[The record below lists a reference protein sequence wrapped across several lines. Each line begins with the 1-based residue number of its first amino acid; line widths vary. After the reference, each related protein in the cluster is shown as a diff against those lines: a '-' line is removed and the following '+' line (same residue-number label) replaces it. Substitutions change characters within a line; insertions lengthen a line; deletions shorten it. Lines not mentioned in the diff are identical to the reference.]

1 MEKPGP
7 LYAGVVVDV
16 RVEAVNR
23 VFQYRVPETFRE
35 RVQIGHRVLVPFGRR
50 KVEGYVLELS
60 GELEIE
66 EARLKSLLALLDP
79 EPIILPSLV
88 ELAKW
93 METSYVGLVSEALQ
107 YMLPPSFRWGK
118 ERVRTKTGQMV
129 TLLEKNPTLPKN
141 ASAQRRVVEIL
152 QKTQEMLAAELV
164 TQARASHATL
174 RALEDKGILAVG
186 QTTLERPISWDPI
199 PDPKLNLTDEQ
210 VEAIRRIQAELEGA
224 KRPVLLHGVT
234 GSGKTE
240 VYLNMIADV
249 IKAGRQAIVLVPEI
263 ALTPQTLNRFAARFG
278 HRVSL
283 LHSGLSL
290 GERFDQWWKTYRG
303 EVDVVIGARSAV
315 FAPTPNL
322 GLIVLDEEHEGTYKQ
337 EEGSIR
343 YQTRDVA
350 IKRAAL
356 VDGQVI
362 LGSATPAVE
371 SYHRALQGHYCLAE
385 LTARV
390 EDRPLP
396 TVKVVD
402 MREQFE
408 QGNRSMFSTELR
420 QALEELAGTDNQAI
434 ILLNRRGYSR
444 FVLCRQCGQVL
455 ECPNCQVSLTYHR
468 DDDRLHCHYCL
479 HRESL
484 PGKCPHCA
492 SRFLRQFGVGTEQ
505 VQQVLAK
512 EFPNLQ
518 AVRLDAD
525 TTRRKGSHRAIMNQF
540 ASGQAQ
546 VLIGTQMVAKG
557 LDFPHVTLV
566 GVLSAD
572 LSLNFPDIRSSER
585 TFQLLTQVAGR
596 SGRGEKEGR
605 VIIQSYD
612 PTHFAITAAQNHDY
626 LGFFRQE
633 ISFRRSLGYPPFRHL
648 TRILASGPQQ
658 EAKEA
663 VEGIYHF
670 LLQQGLPAE
679 DLLGPAPAPIG
690 RIQGRYRWQILIKST
705 GSMADICRAL
715 PPVQPVVQVTVDID
729 PLFLL

>member
-1 MEKPGP
+1 MYGSK
-7 LYAGVVVDV
+7 
-16 RVEAVNR
+16 RSI
-23 VFQYRVPETFRE
+23 VFQYRVGDLQRTYNRSPFRSFWAPQSG
-35 RVQIGHRVLVPFGRR
+35 RVCP
-50 KVEGYVLELS
+50 ELS

-210 VEAIRRIQAELEGA
+210 VEAIRRIQAEREGA

-278 HRVSL
+278 QRVSL

-492 SRFLRQFGVGTEQ
+492 SRFYASLVLVPNRCSRFG
-505 VQQVLAK
+505 
-512 EFPNLQ
+512 
-518 AVRLDAD
+518 
-525 TTRRKGSHRAIMNQF
+525 
-540 ASGQAQ
+540 
-546 VLIGTQMVAKG
+546 
-557 LDFPHVTLV
+557 
-566 GVLSAD
+566 
-572 LSLNFPDIRSSER
+572 
-585 TFQLLTQVAGR
+585 
-596 SGRGEKEGR
+596 
-605 VIIQSYD
+605 
-612 PTHFAITAAQNHDY
+612 
-626 LGFFRQE
+626 
-633 ISFRRSLGYPPFRHL
+633 
-648 TRILASGPQQ
+648 
-658 EAKEA
+658 
-663 VEGIYHF
+663 
-670 LLQQGLPAE
+670 
-679 DLLGPAPAPIG
+679 
-690 RIQGRYRWQILIKST
+690 
-705 GSMADICRAL
+705 
-715 PPVQPVVQVTVDID
+715 
-729 PLFLL
+729 